1 MYSGGGYFSIV
12 SLLISFLFASCT
24 DGTNYVGGSS
34 GGSGEYT
41 VTISTETKTG
51 GTVTADM
58 KNASEGDTVT
68 ITVSPE
74 PGYELDTLSV
84 RDNDNKDVV
93 VTTVSEGTEYTF
105 TMPEGNVTVDAT
117 FKEQEKEPAAGN
129 KAAFTIKFDKNGSDA
144 TGTMADKTGSEGAT
158 VTLPASSFTRDGF
171 ALYEW
176 NTAAD
181 GSGTAYA
188 DGADIVLSADMTL
201 YVVWAAKF
209 HETVTALDA
218 GTDGTAGTSASY
230 VYFGDFPNT
239 VKDSAVTVS
248 ETKTKVMGGL
258 TYYLGSDGYWYAK
271 CAENAYGASY
281 TYSNGTTVGQG
292 STSEK
297 YFRAEPI
304 KWRVLTENY
313 TDATG
318 SPTGKKLLLAE
329 NILTGSIKYYLDTSN
344 RTIGG
349 NTVYPN
355 NYKYSMIRAYLNG
368 SYEADDTQ
376 ATTYSGKGF
385 LQSAF
390 TSSAQSLIATM
401 GVDNSA
407 ASTTDTGGSVTQA
420 TAYACADTS
429 DKIFL
434 LSEKEVTD
442 YGFEAYDAY
451 GEGNTRI
458 RVTTDWARANY
469 AQQSHIDGDGGWWWL
484 RSPISNSKLSALVVR
499 SDGSDNSINHVVS
512 DRGDAVVPALCVD

>member
-1 MYSGGGYFSIV
+1 MGGVFSIV
-12 SLLISFLFASCT
+12 LFLIALLFASCSGGT
-24 DGTNYVGGSS
+24 DYVGTGGGTS
-34 GGSGEYT
+34 GGTSYT
-41 VTISTETKTG
+41 VTFETNGGSAVDPQTVESGKTATEPATPEKDGFNFSGWYTDSALTDEFSFTTKI
-51 GTVTADM
+51 TADTTLYA
-58 KNASEGDTVT
+58 KWIPDSTPT
-68 ITVSPE
+68 FSIT
-74 PGYELDTLSV
+74 
-84 RDNDNKDVV
+84 
-93 VTTVSEGTEYTF
+93 
-105 TMPEGNVTVDAT
+105 
-117 FKEQEKEPAAGN
+117 
-129 KAAFTIKFDKNGSDA
+129 FDKNGSDA
-144 TGTMADKTGSEGAT
+144 TGTMADKTGSQGAT
-158 VTLPASSFTRDGF
+158 VTLPASSFKNGF
-171 ALYEW
+171 LTFKKW

-181 GSGTAYA
+181 GSGTSYA
-188 DGADIVLSADMTL
+188 DGADVVLSADMTL
-201 YVVWAAKF
+201 YAVWEYEF

-218 GTDGTAGTSASY
+218 GTDGTAGTGASY

-271 CAENAYGASY
+271 CAENAYEASY
-281 TYSNGTTVGQG
+281 TYSDGTTVGQG

-329 NILTGSIKYYLDTSN
+329 NILTGNIKYYLNTSN

-355 NYKYSMIRAYLNG
+355 NYKYSTIRAYLNG
-368 SYEADDTQ
+368 SYEANDTQ

-390 TSSAQSLIATM
+390 TSSAQSLIATTS
-401 GVDNSA
+401 VDNSA
-407 ASTTDTGGSVTQA
+407 ASTNPASNASQWNSGANPYASDTP
-420 TAYACADTS
+420 TS

-442 YGFEAYDAY
+442 YGFEAYDAS
-451 GEGNTRI
+451 GAGITRI

-469 AQQSHIDGDGGWWWL
+469 AYQDGTAGYGCNWGL
-484 RSPISNSKLSALVVR
+484 RSPYYYTNSLNARVVGFSGNANSGNGVR
-499 SDGSDNSINHVVS
+499 YDGL
-512 DRGDAVVPALCVD
+512 GGVVPALCVD